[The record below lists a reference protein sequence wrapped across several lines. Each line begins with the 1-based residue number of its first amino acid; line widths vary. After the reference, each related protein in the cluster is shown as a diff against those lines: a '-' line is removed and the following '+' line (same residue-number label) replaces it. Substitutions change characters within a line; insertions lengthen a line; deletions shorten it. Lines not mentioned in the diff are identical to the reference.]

1 VYICAGVLSS
11 SPYSHRTLS
20 PLSSR
25 LGVFPGEEKAPV
37 PLCPLPRREVAAP
50 ARACRAR
57 RTPQAQG
64 ACAHA
69 EWAPASWPWLL
80 PPVLVSCAVL
90 FFSAAPVSDS
100 CHFVPV
106 LPRTRENRW
115 IFVSRLNQFGKQV
128 LQVVLPRARSEKH
141 ATLWLLFSTVPSSE
155 FWCFL
160 QSKKSPALSF
170 CPV

>member
-11 SPYSHRTLS
+11 SPYSHRALS

-25 LGVFPGEEKAPV
+25 LGVLAGVEKAPV

-50 ARACRAR
+50 ARACRGGHPKPKVRAP
-57 RTPQAQG
+57 TPSG
-64 ACAHA
+64 LRPRGHA
-69 EWAPASWPWLL
+69 SSDLFLSLALYCSFLELL
-80 PPVLVSCAVL
+80 SSIHAISFLL
-90 FFSAAPVSDS
+90 
-100 CHFVPV
+100 

-160 QSKKSPALSF
+160 PSKKSPALSF

>member
-50 ARACRAR
+50 ARACSGGHPKVRAPTASGLR
-57 RTPQAQG
+57 PRGHGSSHLFLSLALY
-64 ACAHA
+64 CSSLELLSSIHA
-69 EWAPASWPWLL
+69 IPSLL
-80 PPVLVSCAVL
+80 
-90 FFSAAPVSDS
+90 
-100 CHFVPV
+100 
-106 LPRTRENRW
+106 LPRTRESRC

-160 QSKKSPALSF
+160 PSKKSPALSF

>member
-1 VYICAGVLSS
+1 MRRRPLLLTVLPPGTIPSVLA
-11 SPYSHRTLS
+11 PRYPRGRRKGARAALS
-20 PLSSR
+20 
-25 LGVFPGEEKAPV
+25 
-37 PLCPLPRREVAAP
+37 VAA
-50 ARACRAR
+50 ARGGRARPCMQR
-57 RTPQAQG
+57 RTPQG
-64 ACAHA
+64 ACAHG

-90 FFSAAPVSDS
+90 FFSGAPVFDS
-100 CHFVPV
+100 RHFVPV